1 MKILLHLY
9 SVKNER
15 TNLMEMLNLRIKMK
29 KKKKSFKTKLTIH
42 PNCQTLRLK
51 GEI

>member
-15 TNLMEMLNLRIKMK
+15 TNLIEMLNLRIKMK
-29 KKKKSFKTKLTIH
+29 KKKKKKL
-42 PNCQTLRLK
+42 
-51 GEI
+51 

>member
-29 KKKKSFKTKLTIH
+29 KKKSFKTKLTIH